1 MAINSIQSSAKTD
14 WNMWLG
20 ISGIDDAYT
29 TSADHF
35 GIHLSTMGMQYVA
48 MNEKVT
54 DFHNICIKCGKMC
67 SEHPATGRFNTVILF
82 GHECAWNPDHEFKGF
97 VKNTLKTS
105 GYDLL
110 EFGYE

>member
-1 MAINSIQSSAKTD
+1 
-14 WNMWLG
+14 
-20 ISGIDDAYT
+20 
-29 TSADHF
+29 
-35 GIHLSTMGMQYVA
+35 MGMQYVA

-67 SEHPATGRFNTVILF
+67 SEHPATGRFNTVILY
-82 GHECAWNPDHEFKGF
+82 GHECAWNPDHEFRGF

-110 EFGYE
+110 KFGYE

>member
-1 MAINSIQSSAKTD
+1 
-14 WNMWLG
+14 
-20 ISGIDDAYT
+20 
-29 TSADHF
+29 
-35 GIHLSTMGMQYVA
+35 

-82 GHECAWNPDHEFKGF
+82 GHECAWNPDHEFTGF